1 MRLID
6 ADELKD
12 LMNLTLDGLL
22 DHPLFDEK
30 SSMLRA
36 VFSTVIKMI
45 DDAPTVCELGID
57 LEERKEKND

>member
-6 ADELKD
+6 ADELKN

-36 VFSTVIKMI
+36 AFSTVIKMI
-45 DDAPTVCELGID
+45 DDAPTVCKFGID
-57 LEERKEKND
+57 LEEKEEKNG